1 MVCVF
6 TWFSEELERILPL
19 IDLVLRAYLAAKGPL
34 AKMVVLEEE
43 VTYSLTQLSREV
55 EEVSYLIQMKVEEGV
70 EDWLIPL
77 LEGEVIY
84 LSGLLMEEVVTY

>member
-1 MVCVF
+1 
-6 TWFSEELERILPL
+6 
-19 IDLVLRAYLAAKGPL
+19 
-34 AKMVVLEEE
+34 MVVLEEE